1 MIVLDTNVISEP
13 LRQAPENRVTEWID
27 AQALETLYLSAI
39 TVAELRF
46 GLASLPAGKR
56 RDRLQAS
63 LEKQVLPLFVGRVL
77 PFDMSA
83 SQAYSEL
90 MAKARAAGLAIGAA
104 DGYIAATAAANGM
117 MVATRD
123 VSPFKAAGLDVINP
137 WLLQWGRG
145 ANAPDRSGSQ

>member
-13 LRQAPENRVTEWID
+13 LRQAPQNRVTEWIN

-39 TVAELRF
+39 TVAEVRF
-46 GLASLPAGKR
+46 GFASLPAGKR
-56 RDRLQAS
+56 QDRLQTN

-83 SQAYSEL
+83 SQVYSEL
-90 MAKARAAGLAIGAA
+90 MAKARAAGLAIGTA
-104 DGYIAATAAANGM
+104 DGYIAATAKANGM

-123 VSPFKAAGLDVINP
+123 VRPFKAAGLEVINP
-137 WLLQWGRG
+137 WLLQ
-145 ANAPDRSGSQ
+145 

>member
-13 LRQAPENRVTEWID
+13 LRQAPENRVTEWMD
-27 AQALETLYLSAI
+27 AQAIETLYLSAI

-56 RDRLQAS
+56 WDRLQTN

-77 PFDMSA
+77 PFDMPA

-90 MAKARAAGLAIGAA
+90 MAKARAAGLAIATA
-104 DGYIAATAAANGM
+104 DGYIAATAKANGM

-123 VSPFKAAGLDVINP
+123 VRPFKAAGLDVINP
-137 WLLQWGRG
+137 WLLQ
-145 ANAPDRSGSQ
+145 

>member
-1 MIVLDTNVISEP
+1 MIVLDTNVISAP
-13 LRQAPENRVTEWID
+13 LRPAPENRITEWIN
-27 AQALETLYLSAI
+27 AQALETLYLPAI
-39 TVAELRF
+39 TVAEVRF

-77 PFDMSA
+77 PFDMPA

-90 MAKARAAGLAIGAA
+90 MAKARAAGRAIGAA
-104 DGYIAATAAANGM
+104 DGYIAAIAAANGM

-137 WLLQWGRG
+137 WQLQ
-145 ANAPDRSGSQ
+145 

>member
-13 LRQAPENRVTEWID
+13 LRPAPENRVTEWIN

-39 TVAELRF
+39 TVAEVRF

-90 MAKARAAGLAIGAA
+90 MAKARATGLAIATA
-104 DGYIAATAAANGM
+104 DGYIAATAAASGM

-123 VSPFKAAGLDVINP
+123 VNPFVAAGLDVINP
-137 WLLQWGRG
+137 WLLQ
-145 ANAPDRSGSQ
+145 

>member
-1 MIVLDTNVISEP
+1 MIILDTNVISEP
-13 LRQAPENRVTEWID
+13 LRQTPEGQVIKWID

-46 GLASLPAGKR
+46 GMASLPTGKR
-56 RDRLQAS
+56 RDRLQES
-63 LEKQVLPLFVGRVL
+63 LEKQVLPLFAGRVL

-83 SQAYSEL
+83 SQAYGEL
-90 MAKARAAGLAIGAA
+90 MAKARVAGLAIGAA

-123 VSPFKAAGLDVINP
+123 VSPFEAAGVDTINP
-137 WLLQWGRG
+137 WE
-145 ANAPDRSGSQ
+145 S

>member
-13 LRQAPENRVTEWID
+13 LRPAPENRITEWID

-39 TVAELRF
+39 TVAEVRF
-46 GLASLPAGKR
+46 GLASLPTGKR

-63 LEKQVLPLFVGRVL
+63 LEKQILPLFAGRIL

-90 MAKARAAGLAIGAA
+90 MAKARAAGLAIATA

-123 VSPFKAAGLDVINP
+123 ISPFKAAGLDVINP
-137 WLLQWGRG
+137 WLNGT
-145 ANAPDRSGSQ
+145 